1 MDRDQLIQ
9 RIEEVKFLK
18 FRSAASLGRGFMRR
32 AVPVMRH
39 ARRTSQRA
47 QLFAR
52 GMRQHIG
59 AAEARKFAKTIAYKA
74 ATPGR
79 AGPGGYGKAYIK
91 DIIAQGARGRERM
104 LRHGKA
110 LAPTVGAGIVLTGA
124 TVKGVRAYKQWRQK
138 QKEKTRFRNIAVY
151 PEHGYAAVG
160 IQPYNQPYYNEPE
173 RSGPP
178 SHQRA
183 RIGGVFERDELINN
197 IVEAVFNT

>member
-32 AVPVMRH
+32 AVPALRRTRRH
-39 ARRTSQRA
+39 AQV
-47 QLFAR
+47 FAG
-52 GMRQHIG
+52 GMKKHI
-59 AAEARKFAKTIAYKA
+59 AAGEARKFAKTIAYKA

-79 AGPGGYGKAYIK
+79 AGAGGYGKAYIK
-91 DIIAQGARGRERM
+91 DIIAQGAKGRERM
-104 LRHGKA
+104 LKHGKA
-110 LAPTVGAGIVLTGA
+110 LAPAVGAGIVLTGA
-124 TVKGVRAYKQWRQK
+124 GIKGAKVYKQWRQK

-160 IQPYNQPYYNEPE
+160 IQPYNQQYYNEPV

-178 SHQRA
+178 SGQRA
-183 RIGGVFERDELINN
+183 LIGGMYERDELINN